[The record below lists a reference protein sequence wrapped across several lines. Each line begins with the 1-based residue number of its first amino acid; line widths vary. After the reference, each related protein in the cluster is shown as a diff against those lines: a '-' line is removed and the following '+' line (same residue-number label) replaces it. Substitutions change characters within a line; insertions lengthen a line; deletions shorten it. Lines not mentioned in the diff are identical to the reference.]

1 MSITT
6 TVPQLE
12 TNLSKLAFETID
24 HEWIYQFL
32 QCFGFLNSTISRLR
46 IAHNSPSNKE
56 PDVTTVK
63 KKLYFKITNSTELL
77 AMVDNLKNLSAVKS
91 KYRHL
96 ITLNQTQMAVLD
108 TKTQELKLID
118 LVSLQSLYSIFL
130 PLIGIES
137 GSSELEHALDNKA
150 AYRLGKFYE
159 EIKVI
164 NEIVTNEQIHALNQF
179 LARILFCL
187 FAEDT
192 NIFLQGSFS
201 QIVNLSQ
208 EDGSDLQ
215 QILGRLFGVLNTR
228 REDRGQLPDYLSCFD
243 YVNGGLF
250 GQDTAIPK
258 FNKLARRFLAD
269 SAELP
274 WAGINPD
281 IFGSMV
287 QTVLRN
293 DLKNDNTEHF
303 TSVPNIMRV
312 IKPLFLDELYAE
324 FDSIITKK
332 TDLFGTEIET
342 KNANRKINIELDQL
356 RDRICKIKFLDPAVG
371 SANFLIITYKEIR
384 RLEMV
389 IIKEMG
395 VLQFSKVS
403 LYNFYGIEINDFSA
417 EIAKLSLWLAEHQ
430 MNVEFY
436 NRFGQSNPTLPLRD
450 SANIT
455 RGNAAQIDWEVAC
468 PKEIGD
474 EIYII
479 GNPPFGGSRKQDQ
492 SQKNDL
498 QKVFTKDYKSL
509 DYVSLWYYLG
519 AKYIRGI
526 NAKMALVST
535 NSICQGEQ
543 VALLWPRVLQT
554 DIEINFAYQS
564 FKWQNSARGNAGVT
578 CVIIGLAN
586 KSNQKKVIFNGGE
599 LNNRHVVNEINCY
612 LSNGKNVYIQK
623 LTAPITPAFKQMEYG
638 NMPLEG
644 GFLKLDNAE
653 KDALILKD
661 SRVTKYI
668 RKLAG
673 GFEMINNVNRFC
685 LWIEDNELDEVS
697 KIPSIVERISKVRN
711 FRMHGGE
718 VAKSLSDR
726 SHQFRYRQIPNN
738 SMLAIPC
745 TNSENREY
753 LVCDF
758 YDKNYI
764 SINSL
769 QIIYDA
775 EPWIFGI
782 ISSRM
787 HMFWVRAVGG
797 RLKTDLRYSSTL
809 IYNTF
814 PFPEISEEYRSK
826 ITQCVFR
833 VISEREEF
841 SERTLAMLY
850 DPAKM
855 PAGLRE
861 AHQSLDTV
869 IDRCYLDNLK
879 QFRGRNDFESDGER
893 LEMLFGLYE
902 VMSAEAESKGKS
914 K

>member
-1 MSITT
+1 MPSITIS
-6 TVPQLE
+6 QLE
-12 TNLSKLAFETID
+12 NNIAKLPNDCVID
-24 HEWIYQFL
+24 PEWVYRFL
-32 QCFGFLNSTISRLR
+32 KCFDFPRATISRLR
-46 IAHNSPSNKE
+46 IASNSQSNKE
-56 PDVTTVK
+56 HGIISLK
-63 KKLYFKITNSTELL
+63 NKLYFKIVDSHQLFLEL
-77 AMVDNLKNLSAVKS
+77 DDLKTLPTVRGKFRFVVA
-91 KYRHL
+91 
-96 ITLNQTQMAVLD
+96 LNQSQISVLD
-108 TKTQELKLID
+108 TKTGEQKLIEICD
-118 LVSLQSLYSIFL
+118 IATQHSIFL
-130 PLIGIES
+130 PLINIES
-137 GSSELEHALDNKA
+137 SSILLEHYLDNKA
-150 AYRLGKFYE
+150 AYKLGKFYE
-159 EIKVI
+159 EIKII
-164 NEIVTNEQIHALNQF
+164 NEFQTDQQIHALNQF

-192 NIFLQGSFS
+192 NIFPDGSF
-201 QIVNLSQ
+201 QHILNLSQ
-208 EDGSDLQ
+208 NDGSDLNK
-215 QILGRLFGVLNTR
+215 ILTRLFIVLNTPR
-228 REDRGQLPDYLSCFD
+228 DQRMNLPEYLSVFD

-250 GQDTAIPK
+250 SDDTTVPI
-258 FNKLARRFLAD
+258 FNLKSREFLIQSAKLD
-269 SAELP
+269 WSA
-274 WAGINPD
+274 INPD

-293 DLKNDNTEHF
+293 DLNNDNTEHF
-303 TSVPNIMRV
+303 TSVPNIMRL
-312 IKPLFLDELYAE
+312 INPLFLEGLKAE
-324 FDSIITKK
+324 FNDIIAKK
-332 TDLFGTEIET
+332 VDLFESEVGTRNTQI
-342 KNANRKINIELDQL
+342 KINKELDKL
-356 RDRICKIKFLDPAVG
+356 RDRICNIKFFDPAVG

-384 RLEMV
+384 RLEMA
-389 IIKEMG
+389 IINEMG
-395 VLQFSKVS
+395 VLHFSNVR

-436 NRFGQSNPTLPLRD
+436 NQFGSSNPTLPLRD

-455 RGNAAQIDWEVAC
+455 KGNAAQIDWETVC
-468 PKEIGD
+468 PKIEGD

-479 GNPPFGGSRKQDQ
+479 GNPPFGGSTKQEQ

-543 VALLWPRVLQT
+543 VSLLWPRVLQA

-586 KSNQKKVIFNGGE
+586 KCNQKKVIFNGGE
-599 LNNRHVVNEINCY
+599 LNNRHVVNEISCY

-623 LTAPITPAFKQMEYG
+623 LTAPITPSFKQMEYG

-661 SRVTKYI
+661 SRITKYI

-697 KIPSIVERISKVRN
+697 KIPCIMERISKVRS
-711 FRMHGGE
+711 FRVHGGE
-718 VAKSLSDR
+718 VAKSLSNR

-787 HMFWVRAVGG
+787 HMVWVRAVGG

-814 PFPEISEEYRSK
+814 PFPEISDEYRSK
-826 ITQCVFR
+826 ITQCVRR
-833 VISEREEF
+833 VLERREGY
-841 SERTLAMLY
+841 SDKTLAQLY

-855 PAGLRE
+855 PVDLKE
-861 AHQSLDTV
+861 AHTSLDIV

-879 QFRGRNDFESDGER
+879 QFRGRDYFESDAER
-893 LEMLFGLYE
+893 LEMLFELYE
-902 VMSAEAESKGKS
+902 SMNKKI
-914 K
+914 